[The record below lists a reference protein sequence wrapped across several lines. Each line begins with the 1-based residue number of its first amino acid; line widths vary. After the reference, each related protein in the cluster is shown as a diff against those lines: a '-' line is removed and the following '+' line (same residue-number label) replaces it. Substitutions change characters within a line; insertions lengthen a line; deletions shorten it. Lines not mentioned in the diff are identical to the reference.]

1 MKHQLFYLLIIPL
14 LISCGTAGNS
24 NSEKSE
30 TPISNEQVGEEII
43 INRIEQVYKG
53 QLTDQQIMSAQFYSV
68 FHRAQE
74 QSQDETGWPDWDY
87 WRCTQ
92 GDDPEMSITNVEVY
106 EGDRATV
113 SIDLKF
119 PDYIVKVELPMV
131 YENDDWFV
139 DDIITHKD
147 GDTWSLK
154 EVAQSLIN

>member
-1 MKHQLFYLLIIPL
+1 MKHILFFLLFVPL
-14 LISCGTAGNS
+14 LISCAT
-24 NSEKSE
+24 SENTTSAK
-30 TPISNEQVGEEII
+30 II
-43 INRIEQVYKG
+43 IIDRIEQVYKG

-92 GDDPEMSITNVEVY
+92 GDDPEMSITDVEIFD
-106 EGDRATV
+106 GDRAM
-113 SIDLKF
+113 
-119 PDYIVKVELPMV
+119 VKINLTFENGITQVELPMV

-154 EVAQSLIN
+154 EAAQSLIN